1 MIADEIINEIR
12 SRADIVA
19 VIGQHVQLKKA
30 GRNWKG
36 LCPFH
41 GEKTPSFNVSA
52 DKGFFHCFG
61 CQKHGD
67 VFTFVMELEGKSFVE
82 AAEQLGARFGVAVP
96 KVDESPELRKARGER
111 VAMLDINRAA
121 TEFFREILADAKRG
135 EAGRAYLAKRGVA
148 ADVTDKFQLG
158 YAPPDWHA
166 LNDYLKAKRLDL
178 ELAARLG
185 LVAKQPRAG
194 GYYDRYRDRL
204 VCPVIVPGGEIV
216 GFSAR
221 VIGAPP
227 PSADGSE
234 PPKYINSPESSV
246 YKKSKLLFGL
256 AQAREGMQKAGR
268 AVLVEGNFDVI
279 SLHQAGFSDVVAPL
293 GTALT
298 IEQVLTLKRLTDRV
312 VLLYDGDKAGEKAT
326 MHALQMCVE
335 AEVEVLVAKRP
346 GNAKSGGGGV
356 LADGM
361 DPDSLVAS
369 GGSEQLREAIDRAQG
384 GIEFFCFEVWGKAR
398 ANADAKTRALEDAA
412 RLAIH
417 IENPIKRD
425 LVIDT
430 TAKALEV
437 ETSVVRTAVARAAAN
452 RASGGGQSGGRSG
465 YQTGGYQS
473 GGPSG
478 GPSGYPSGGRG
489 GYPSGGR
496 GDAGRGP
503 SHPNAPGGH
512 PNAPAGHPYAPDE
525 GSGGSDGRNAGGP
538 EAQRG
543 NPTGNAGKTPG
554 PPPTEEI
561 ELISLLAAHPS
572 LIATAEADKAFW
584 LLTDERVRSMYSAAR
599 AGQSFLE
606 LAPVQLPPPS
616 AKQVLSGK
624 YSESKDP
631 RAVLLAM
638 IAALEQKQTMLAHQ
652 GLQKS
657 LVEAKRGGGDPEL
670 VRLQTHL
677 AIAQRKGDRELVE
690 QLMEKIASNR
700 KQAE

>member
-67 VFTFVMELEGKSFVE
+67 VFTFVMELEGKSFVD

-96 KVDESPELRKARGER
+96 KIDESPELRKARGER

-121 TEFFREILADAKRG
+121 TGFFREVLADAKRG
-135 EAGRAYLAKRGVA
+135 EAGRAYLAKRGVGA
-148 ADVTDKFQLG
+148 EVSEKFQLG

-166 LNDYLKAKRLDL
+166 LADYLKAKRLDL

-221 VIGAPP
+221 VIGAPA
-227 PSADGSE
+227 PSAPRVTDTSGPTTSGHEYSE
-234 PPKYINSPESSV
+234 PPKYINSPESAV

-256 AQAREGMQKAGR
+256 SQAREGMQKAGR

-298 IEQVLTLKRLTDRV
+298 IEQVLTLKRLCDRI
-312 VLLYDGDKAGEKAT
+312 VLLYDGDKAGYKAT
-326 MHALQMCVE
+326 MHALQLCVE

-430 TAKALEV
+430 TAKALEID
-437 ETSVVRTAVARAAAN
+437 TSVVRAAVSRAAGM
-452 RASGGGQSGGRSG
+452 RASSGG
-465 YQTGGYQS
+465 
-473 GGPSG
+473 
-478 GPSGYPSGGRG
+478 
-489 GYPSGGR
+489 
-496 GDAGRGP
+496 AGRAA

-512 PNAPAGHPYAPDE
+512 PNAPEGYPNAP
-525 GSGGSDGRNAGGP
+525 GARSGDGDPRAAGGP
-538 EAQRG
+538 EAQHVKAA
-543 NPTGNAGKTPG
+543 GNAGKTPG
-554 PPPTEEI
+554 PPPIAEI
-561 ELISLLAAHPS
+561 ELISLLADHPS

-584 LLTDERVRSMYSAAR
+584 LLTDPRLRAMYHAAR

-606 LAPVQLPPPS
+606 SAPVQLPPPS

-631 RAVLLAM
+631 RAQLLAM
-638 IAALEQKQTMLAHQ
+638 IAALSQKQTMLAQQ

-657 LVEAKRGGGDPEL
+657 LAEAKRGGGDPEL
-670 VRLQTHL
+670 VRLQALL
-677 AIAQRKGDRELVE
+677 AVAQAKGDRELVE
-690 QLMEKIASNR
+690 QLTEKIASNR